1 MKDHILDLRKVPT
14 AVLELP
20 EFAAAICSLKAGR
33 SVSLDGVQGSSC
45 ALLVAALAEA
55 FPERPICLVIP
66 QSDRIDKTAD
76 DLALFTTADIETFPA
91 LENLRYIDSQT
102 PREDDELSPSAVLA
116 HADDLFGSRIR
127 VLKRRQASDGR
138 KQKEK
143 KNLPSAVCRPPSLLT
158 TSISA
163 ILQPVPDPQML
174 RDRTC
179 LLKAGEE
186 FPQQQLIRQL
196 LDGEYHS
203 TPGVDLP
210 GEYAVRGSLIDVF
223 APDWDK
229 PVRIE
234 FFGDEIES
242 IRTFDI
248 ATQRSVKSLTQI
260 DLSRVR
266 ADEIFSSQLADYLP
280 QDTIVVLLGPQE
292 LESQGRIYRER
303 FESSPLL
310 KTSDVLKRLLKF
322 QTVSLSNLAQG
333 YLDDV
338 YHLPIQSVE
347 RLHGD
352 LPTVRSVLDETE
364 GTIAIVCPTEAEIT
378 RLLETFAETKPK
390 RENRLRFA
398 VGNLSQGFCIREDR
412 QQTTDDRGDSN
423 GKPFSRPVI
432 RNLEFG
438 ISFLSSVLCPLSSS
452 LILIGSAQLFDRHE
466 IRRTR
471 RRQLGQ
477 VIDSFT
483 ELKPGDLVVH
493 VAHGI
498 GRFRGLEVISKGQ
511 QEEEHL
517 KLEFADD
524 ATLYVPVSKIAMVQ
538 KYVGGTKSKPILAKL
553 GGRLWSKHKKAVQD
567 AVFDLAV
574 EMIDLQA
581 ARSTF
586 PGIAYP
592 DDTDWQFEF
601 DAAFPYN
608 ETEDQL
614 AAIEAIKGDMRLSRP
629 MDRLICGDVGFG
641 KTELAMRAAFK
652 AVDAGYQ
659 VAVLVPTTILAEQH
673 YRTFSDRMREFPFTI
688 AALSRFQSKKEQA
701 RIVEELALGT
711 IDVVIGTHRVVSKDV
726 RFHNLG
732 LVVIDEEQRFGVD
745 HKERLKKLRQTVD
758 ILTLTATPIPRTL
771 HFSLVGL
778 RDISNLETPPED
790 RMAVETRLV
799 RFDENLIRSAIVRE
813 LGRGGQV
820 FFVHNR
826 VMDIEE
832 TAEKLHKIVPE
843 AKIGIGHAQ
852 MHEDDLEAVMREFVN
867 HEFDVLVCT
876 TIIESGLDIP
886 NANTI
891 FIDRSDMYGLADL
904 HQLRGRVGRYKNQ
917 AYCYLLL
924 DANQPLTPIA
934 AKRLRAIEEFS
945 HLGAGFN
952 LAMRDLEIRG
962 AGNIL
967 GTQQSGHIATVGYEM
982 YCQFLEGAVRTLKQ
996 MPQREQIQVEIDL
1009 PGRALIPK
1017 SYVPNQRMKIDLYR
1031 RITRITNDKEL
1042 DDIRGEML
1050 DRFGKPPREV
1060 KRLLIL
1066 AQIRAAAHRY
1076 RIRSIHLE
1084 TEFLDDANKSFL
1096 VLEFVSRNLIEEL
1109 KKKIPFPLRTTSEM
1123 KAYIPLPNAIS
1134 DPEEKPDKLL
1144 DFVRS
1149 VFRS

>member
-1 MKDHILDLRKVPT
+1 VISDTYSYFRLHVELRTTPFVKEHILDLRLIPGAIRRLRELAD
-14 AVLELP
+14 AVSALET
-20 EFAAAICSLKAGR
+20 GR
-33 SVSLDGVQGSSC
+33 SVSLDGVQGGSC
-45 ALLVAALAEA
+45 ALLVAAIAEA
-55 FPERPICLVIP
+55 FPKRPLCLVLP
-66 QSDRIDKTAD
+66 QSDLIDKTAD
-76 DLALFTTADIETFPA
+76 DLALFSPANTETFPA
-91 LENLRYIDSQT
+91 LENLYYADSQVA
-102 PREDDELSPSAVLA
+102 EDDEFSAASVLA
-116 HADDLFGSRIR
+116 HADDLFGTR
-127 VLKRRQASDGR
+127 LKLL
-138 KQKEK
+138 
-143 KNLPSAVCRPPSLLT
+143 KNLLSAVCPLPSVLC

-163 ILQPVPDPQML
+163 LLQPVPAPQTL
-174 RDRTC
+174 QERTC
-179 LLKAGEE
+179 RLKVGEE
-186 FPQQQLIRQL
+186 FPQQQLIRRL
-196 LDGEYHS
+196 LDGGYHS
-203 TPGVDLP
+203 TSGVDLP

-242 IRTFDI
+242 IRRFDI
-248 ATQRSVKSLTQI
+248 ATQRSVESLDEI
-260 DLSRVR
+260 DLSQVR
-266 ADEIFSSQLADYLP
+266 ADEVFTAQLADYLSD
-280 QDTIVVLLGPQE
+280 DTIVVLLEVQE
-292 LESQGRIYRER
+292 LESQGRTYRKR
-303 FESSPLL
+303 FESGSLHQ
-310 KTSDVLKRLLKF
+310 TSDVLKRLLKF
-322 QTVSLSNLAQG
+322 QTVSLSNLGQG
-333 YLDDV
+333 YLDEI

-352 LPTVRSVLDETE
+352 LATVKKLLDETE
-364 GTIAIVCPTEAEIT
+364 GTIGVICPTEAEIT
-378 RLLETFAETKPK
+378 RLLETFAETKPM
-390 RENRLRFA
+390 REGRLKFS
-398 VGNLSQGFCIREDR
+398 VGNISGGFCMQDGSSQTADGRPLNSAVSR
-412 QQTTDDRGDSN
+412 QPSA
-423 GKPFSRPVI
+423 I
-432 RNLEFG
+432 
-438 ISFLSSVLCPLSSS
+438 S
-452 LILIGSAQLFDRHE
+452 LISSTQLFDRQE

-483 ELKPGDLVVH
+483 ELKTGDLVVH
-493 VAHGI
+493 IAHGI
-498 GRFRGLEVISKGQ
+498 GRFRGLEVITKGE
-511 QEEEHL
+511 QEEEYL
-517 KLEFADD
+517 KLEFADN
-524 ATLYVPVSKIAMVQ
+524 TVLYVPVSKIAMVQ
-538 KYVGGTKSKPILAKL
+538 KYVGGTKSRPILAKL
-553 GGRLWSKHKKAVQD
+553 GGQLWNRHKKAVQD

-581 ARSTF
+581 ARATF

-601 DAAFPYN
+601 DAAFPYQ

-614 AAIEAIKGDMRLSRP
+614 VAIDAIKNDMRQARP

-641 KTELAMRAAFK
+641 KTEVAMRAAFK

-673 YRTFSDRMREFPFTI
+673 YRTFSERMRGFPFTI

-701 RIVEELALGT
+701 QIVEHLALGM
-711 IDVVIGTHRVVSKDV
+711 IDIVIGTHRVVSKDV

-745 HKERLKKLRQTVD
+745 HKERLKRLRQTVD

-790 RMAVETRLV
+790 RMAVETKLA
-799 RFDENLIRSAIVRE
+799 RFDANLVRSAILRE
-813 LGRGGQV
+813 LGRGGQI

-832 TAEKLHKIVPE
+832 TAAKLHKIVPE

-852 MHEDDLEAVMREFVN
+852 MPENELEAVMREFVN
-867 HEFDVLVCT
+867 HEFDLLVCT

-891 FIDRSDMYGLADL
+891 FIDRADRYGLADL

-924 DANQPLTPIA
+924 DANQPLTPVA

-996 MPQREQIQVEIDL
+996 LPQKEQIQVEIDL
-1009 PGRALIPK
+1009 PGKVLLPK
-1017 SYVPNQRMKIDLYR
+1017 SYIANQRMKIDLYR
-1031 RITRITNDKEL
+1031 RITRISNDTEQEN
-1042 DDIRGEML
+1042 IRNEMI

-1060 KRLLIL
+1060 ERLLIH

-1076 RIRSIHLE
+1076 RIRKILIE
-1084 TEFLDDANKSFL
+1084 TEFLGGTTRYFL
-1096 VLEFVSRNLIEEL
+1096 VLEFVSQNLIEEL
-1109 KKKIPFPLRTTSEM
+1109 KKRTGLSIRMTDEM
-1123 KAYIPLPNAIS
+1123 KAYIPLPDSIS
-1134 DPEEKPDKLL
+1134 IPEKSPDKVLG
-1144 DFVRS
+1144 FVRGIF
-1149 VFRS
+1149 VTL

>member
-1 MKDHILDLRKVPT
+1 MKNHLIDLRRIPR
-14 AVLELP
+14 AIRDIR
-20 EFAAAICSLKAGR
+20 EFAAAISSLKAGR
-33 SVSLDGVQGSSC
+33 SVSFDGVQGSSC
-45 ALLVAALAEA
+45 SLLVAAIAEA
-55 FPERPICLVIP
+55 FPGRPICLVLP
-66 QSDRIDKTAD
+66 QSDQIDKTAD
-76 DLALFTTADIETFPA
+76 DLALFIGTGTKSPALSIEVFPA
-91 LENLRYIDSQT
+91 LENLHYTDPQHPS
-102 PREDDELSPSAVLA
+102 DDEFSAASVLA
-116 HADDLFGSRIR
+116 HADDLFGTRLR
-127 VLKRRQASDGR
+127 VLKTADGRRQTA
-138 KQKEK
+138 EK
-143 KNLPSAVCRPPSLLT
+143 SLPPILV
-158 TSISA
+158 TSMTA
-163 ILQPVPDPQML
+163 LLQPVPDPQTL
-174 RDRTC
+174 RKRTC
-179 LLKAGEE
+179 LLKVGEE
-186 FPQQQLIRQL
+186 FPQQQLIRRL
-196 LDGEYHS
+196 LDGGYHS

-210 GEYAVRGSLIDVF
+210 GEYTVRGSLIDVF
-223 APDWDK
+223 APDWDY
-229 PVRIE
+229 PVRVE

-242 IRTFDI
+242 IRRFDI
-248 ATQRSVKSLTQI
+248 ATQRSVESLTEI
-260 DLSRVR
+260 DLSQIR
-266 ADEIFSSQLADYLP
+266 ADELFTAQLADYLTD
-280 QDTIVVLLGPQE
+280 DTIVVLLEPQE

-303 FESSPLL
+303 VLSGVQEGLHQ
-310 KTSDVLKRLLKF
+310 TSAVLKRLLKF

-333 YLDDV
+333 YLDDI
-338 YHLPIQSVE
+338 YTLPIQSVE

-352 LPTVRSVLDETE
+352 LATVRNLLDETE
-364 GTIAIVCPTEAEIT
+364 GTIGIICPTEAEIT
-378 RLLETFAETKPK
+378 RLLETFAETKPM

-398 VGNLSQGFCIREDR
+398 VGNLSQGFCIQDSS
-412 QQTTDDRGDSN
+412 QQSAVSSQRDSAVCRL
-423 GKPFSRPVI
+423 PSTF
-432 RNLEFG
+432 
-438 ISFLSSVLCPLSSS
+438 
-452 LILIGSAQLFDRHE
+452 IGSSQLFDRQE

-483 ELKPGDLVVH
+483 ELKTGDLVVH

-498 GRFRGLEVISKGQ
+498 GRFRGLEVIVKRNSIKGE

-517 KLEFADD
+517 KLEFADG
-524 ATLYVPVSKIAMVQ
+524 AFLYVPVSKIAMVQ
-538 KYVGGTKSKPILAKL
+538 KYVGGTKSRPVLAKL
-553 GGRLWSKHKKAVQD
+553 GGQLWNKHKKAVQD

-581 ARSTF
+581 ARATF
-586 PGIAYP
+586 PGITYP
-592 DDTDWQFEF
+592 QDSDWQLEF
-601 DAAFPYN
+601 DAAFPYQ

-614 AAIEAIKGDMRLSRP
+614 VAIDAIKGDMRQGRP

-641 KTELAMRAAFK
+641 KTEVAMRAAFK

-673 YRTFSDRMREFPFTI
+673 YRTFSERMRGFPFTI
-688 AALSRFQSKKEQA
+688 AALSRFQSKKEQTE
-701 RIVEELALGT
+701 IVERLALGM
-711 IDVVIGTHRVVSKDV
+711 IDIVIGTHRVVSKDV

-790 RMAVETRLV
+790 RMAVETRLA
-799 RFDENLIRSAIVRE
+799 RFDANLIRGAILRE
-813 LGRGGQV
+813 LGRGGQI

-832 TAEKLHKIVPE
+832 TAVKLHKIVPE

-852 MHEDDLEAVMREFVN
+852 MPENELESVMREFVK

-891 FIDRSDMYGLADL
+891 FIDRADRYGLADL

-924 DANQPLTPIA
+924 DANQPLTPVA

-982 YCQFLEGAVRTLKQ
+982 YCQFLDGAVRTLKQ
-996 MPQREQIQVEIDL
+996 MPQREQIQVEIEL
-1009 PGRALIPK
+1009 PGQVLIPK
-1017 SYVPNQRMKIDLYR
+1017 SYIPNQRMKIDLYR
-1031 RITRITNDKEL
+1031 RITRISNDKEL
-1042 DDIRGEML
+1042 EDIRTEMI

-1060 KRLLIL
+1060 RRLLAH
-1066 AQIRAAAHRY
+1066 AQIRAAAYRY
-1076 RIRSIHLE
+1076 RIRGIRLE
-1084 TEFLDDANKSFL
+1084 TEFFREATRYFL
-1096 VLEFVSRNLIEEL
+1096 VLEFVSHNLMEDL
-1109 KKKIPFPLRTTSEM
+1109 KKKSRLTIRTTDEM
-1123 KAYIPLPNAIS
+1123 KAYIPLPGSIP
-1134 DPEEKPDKLL
+1134 DPAKSPDKVL
-1144 DFVRS
+1144 DFVQNI
-1149 VFRS
+1149 FPGT